1 MAKKKA
7 RLAEIEKELP
17 NVKNY
22 GKIFSQSMKFT
33 KIDARQIKKIKQK
46 YSDIKTIKPHNT
58 KFYEVDESVPI
69 DV

>member
-33 KIDARQIKKIKQK
+33 KIDAR
-46 YSDIKTIKPHNT
+46 
-58 KFYEVDESVPI
+58 
-69 DV
+69 